1 MIDKTILD
9 QIIPVPTLEAARA
22 EAIQELTDKGFA
34 ISDWRSGGVFYT
46 LLSIVLWIKIELF
59 IFLRKVL
66 SNLFLK
72 TAEETWL
79 ELKAADFNLA
89 RKAATK
95 AQGLITLSRTETGEA
110 VSVSAGTVF
119 KTAAGAD
126 GKALRYLA
134 TADAVMAA
142 GVASVQVPVMAEETG
157 AAYNV
162 AAGKITSCIIHLPT
176 ISGITNAAGW
186 LTAEGSDEEDQ
197 EAFRRR
203 CLGAW
208 DSLAVG
214 ATAARYKAAAEAVEG
229 VLFVTVDD
237 DHPRGQ
243 GSVDVVV
250 TSPTG
255 TATPAL
261 LAAVE
266 AALLPVTGNYD
277 NVLVK
282 SSTVTE
288 QAITLTIT
296 MAGGVS
302 QAGVADRAEAS
313 IREFMALPGDR
324 EVNKLYRAD
333 LIYLIKRD
341 VPNAVNVSVI
351 TPATDVSLEI
361 GQVGLPGA
369 ITITV
374 Q

>member
-1 MIDKTILD
+1 MIDKAILD

-22 EAIQELTDKGFA
+22 EAIAELETKGFA
-34 ISDWRSGGVFYT
+34 ISGWRSGGVFYT

-95 AQGLITLSRTETGEA
+95 AQGLITLSRTDTGEV
-110 VSVSAGTVF
+110 VSVPVGTVF
-119 KTAAGAD
+119 KTPPGSD
-126 GKALRYLA
+126 GKELRYLA
-134 TADAVMAA
+134 TKDVLIT
-142 GVASVQVPVMAEETG
+142 ASALTALVPVEAEEAG

-162 AAGKITSCIIHLPT
+162 AAGKITSCLIHLPT
-176 ISGITNAAGW
+176 IEEITNAADW
-186 LTAEGSDEEDQ
+186 LVSEGADEEDQ
-197 EAFRRR
+197 EVFRRR

-208 DSLAVG
+208 DSMAVG

-229 VLFVTVDD
+229 VLFVTVND

-243 GSVDVVV
+243 GTVDVIV

-255 TATPAL
+255 AATEAL

-266 AALLPVTGNYD
+266 EAVKPVTGNYD

-282 SSTVTE
+282 SATVTE

-296 MAGGVS
+296 MASGVS
-302 QAGVADRAEAS
+302 QEGVAARAEAS
-313 IREFMALPGDR
+313 IQEFMALPGDR
-324 EVNKLYRAD
+324 EVNKLYQAD
-333 LIYLIKRD
+333 LIYLVKRD
-341 VPNAVNVSVI
+341 VPNAVNVSV
-351 TPATDVSLEI
+351 TAPAVDISLAA
-361 GQVGLPGA
+361 GNVVMPGT
-369 ITITV
+369 ITIIV
-374 Q
+374 N